1 MAGWDWLNNLY
12 DWIGGST
19 YKEYKTNSR
28 EYREREAKKRYYKE
42 EKWRSQ
48 AKKTSNSSSSSK
60 KSSSG
65 YSSKSTKSSSS
76 SSGSGG
82 SGSSAGTGSS
92 GSTTSNAVVEDVTGN
107 SIKSQKL
114 EPIDNKANKYTPKW
128 EDDNDGWKESTSR
141 PKVQIYIS
149 YEKYQENSD
158 QEKTSEV

>member
-1 MAGWDWLNNLY
+1 MAGWESWLNGLY
-12 DWIGGST
+12 NWIGGAAYAD
-19 YKEYKTNSR
+19 YKDTQNR
-28 EYREREAKKRYYKE
+28 NAKKRYYN
-42 EKWRSQ
+42 SV
-48 AKKTSNSSSSSK
+48 KKTSSSSKSSSSS
-60 KSSSG
+60 SSSG
-65 YSSKSTKSSSS
+65 YSSSKSSGSS
-76 SSGSGG
+76 GSGGGSGGSGG

-128 EDDNDGWKESTSR
+128 KDDNDGWKESTSR

>member
-1 MAGWDWLNNLY
+1 MT
-12 DWIGGST
+12 DWIGQLYNFLG
-19 YKEYKTNSR
+19 
-28 EYREREAKKRYYKE
+28 
-42 EKWRSQ
+42 W
-48 AKKTSNSSSSSK
+48 SSSSK
-60 KSSSG
+60 NNKA
-65 YSSKSTKSSSS
+65 KSTNLRINESKHVSMMSSRRGISSKSSSS
-76 SSGSGG
+76 SSSSKNSSSSGSGGSSSSGGSGG

-128 EDDNDGWKESTSR
+128 KDDNDGWKESTSR